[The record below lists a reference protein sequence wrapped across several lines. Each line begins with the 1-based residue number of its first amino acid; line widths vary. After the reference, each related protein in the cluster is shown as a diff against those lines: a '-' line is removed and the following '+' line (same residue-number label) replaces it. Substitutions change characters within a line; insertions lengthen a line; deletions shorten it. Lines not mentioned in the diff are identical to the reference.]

1 MKIDEMI
8 EDFRLGKLELDCK
21 RIVLTQNKEGG
32 ERYEGKG
39 YIKQDPDG
47 VVIYKIYTTEHE
59 NTTPYGQLSNYFSHL
74 GKIHPDETFFN
85 LEAEAKGGATLRASR
100 FFPSVSWDMHTGEP
114 EFVGG
119 QLQAL
124 TAEQNFPQKD
134 YVLELHFFEE
144 YEVPLDK
151 WSTIESSSG
160 KHHVVDTAEFDAC
173 NSHFKVNV
181 RDGSGRSVVEVSS
194 EHPFPQKFHWRI
206 QEALQFITGK
216 TANYRALVTCEPG
229 LQKLELISPI
239 KASLRPH
246 FCPPIKHVSVEYRN
260 HGWELFTAYLAYVV
274 ASSPVT
280 LWNPLAYHLYNARE
294 ASANSIDSWAMGI
307 SVALEAVSS
316 LVVLPEDPEK
326 KAKTEH
332 AVSLVKQYVSSE
344 STLIELKDRLTGLLG
359 MLEQPPGPRDKLKWL
374 AGEGKVEKK
383 YIQRWNDLRNTHVH
397 PKIVDLQQPDAASF
411 QTQLDRIH
419 SVQVLLCQVT
429 YYLIGYSGPFTDWAE
444 EQYPDKQYPLP
455 VKSSKTSNS
464 EVG

>member
-1 MKIDEMI
+1 MNIYEMI

-39 YIKQDPDG
+39 YIKQDADG
-47 VVIYKIYTTEHE
+47 VVIFKLYATEHQ
-59 NTTPYGQLSNYFSHL
+59 NTTPHSQLSNYFSHL

-114 EFVGG
+114 EFVRG

-124 TAEQNFPQKD
+124 TAQHNFPQKD

-144 YEVPLDK
+144 YEVPLHK
-151 WSTIESSSG
+151 WSTVEGSAG
-160 KHHVVDTAEFDAC
+160 KHHVVDTAEFEAC
-173 NSHFKVNV
+173 NSHFEVNV
-181 RDGSGRSVVEVSS
+181 RDGSGRSVVHASS
-194 EHPFPQKFHWRI
+194 AQPFPQNFHWRI
-206 QEALQFITGK
+206 QEALQFITGR
-216 TANYRALVTCEPG
+216 TANHRALVTCEPG
-229 LQKLELISPI
+229 LQKLELISPT

-246 FCPPIKHVSVEYRN
+246 FCPPIKHVSLEYRN
-260 HGWELFTAYLAYVV
+260 HGWELFSAYLAYVA

-294 ASANSIDSWAMGI
+294 ASANSIDSWAIGV
-307 SVALEAVSS
+307 SVALEAISS

-326 KAKTEH
+326 KAKTEQ
-332 AVSLVKQYVSSE
+332 AVNLVKQYVSSE
-344 STLIELKDRLTGLLG
+344 SALIEVKDRLNGLLG
-359 MLEQPPGPRDKLKWL
+359 MLEHPPGPRDKLKWL
-374 AGEGKVEKK
+374 AAEGKAEKK
-383 YIQRWNDLRNTHVH
+383 YIQRWNDLRNAHVH
-397 PKIVDLQQPDAASF
+397 PKLIDLQKPDAASF

-429 YYLIGYSGPFTDWAE
+429 YHLIGYSGPFTDWAE
-444 EQYPDKQYPLP
+444 EQYPDKQFPLD
-455 VKSSKTSNS
+455 
-464 EVG
+464 EVLEDVVREN